1 MSHRIDDKFAREPPP
16 GEQMG
21 QQDHDLSIVEVRA
34 YPTSFRVRPED
45 SISLG
50 VGRVVKRD
58 SVIVK
63 VTTAGGLTGYGESH
77 HGRAPGAVAHLVNTT
92 LRQLVLGRNAADV
105 VGVWNAIYA
114 KQLASHGMGAGTC
127 LAMSGIDLA
136 LWDIRGKAVGWP
148 LYKLLGGR
156 RQPIPAY
163 AGGVSLGYQEPDAL
177 VAEARPHV
185 EAGYRAVKL
194 RVGDTPKRDIER
206 IAAVR
211 KAFGEELVILTDANI
226 GYSVED
232 ARRALPAMEE
242 LHVGWLEEPFPPH
255 DCRSYELAAGFSR
268 VPLAAGE
275 NHYTR
280 FEFSRVIEDGA
291 ITILQ
296 PDLSKTGGIT
306 EALRIAAMASAYK
319 LRINPHSSMTGLN
332 MAASIHFLAAIDN
345 GGYFEGDVSRN
356 NHFRDTLTSTPYTV
370 GTDGCVLPLEAPG
383 IGVEVDEDFLAGHPV
398 IEGPSYV

>member
-1 MSHRIDDKFAREPPP
+1 MTSKPS
-16 GEQMG
+16 
-21 QQDHDLSIVEVRA
+21 DLDIVEIKA
-34 YPTSFRVRPED
+34 YPTSFPVKPED

-58 SVIVK
+58 AVIVK
-63 VTTAGGLTGYGESH
+63 VTTAGGLVGYGESH

-92 LRQLVLGRNAADV
+92 LRQLVMGRSAADV
-105 VGVWNAIYA
+105 TGVWNVIYQ

-127 LAMSGIDLA
+127 LAMSGIDMA

-148 LYKLLGGR
+148 LYRLLGGSAR
-156 RQPIPAY
+156 RIPAY
-163 AGGVSLGYQEPDAL
+163 AGGVSLGYQDPGAL
-177 VAEARPHV
+177 VQEAAPHV
-185 EAGYRAVKL
+185 EAGYKAVKL
-194 RVGDTPKRDIER
+194 RVGDTPRRDVER
-206 IAAVR
+206 IRAIR
-211 KAFGEELVILTDANI
+211 KAYGDELVILTDANI

-232 ARRALPAMEE
+232 ARAALPAMEA
-242 LHVGWLEEPFPPH
+242 LGVGWLEEPFPPH
-255 DCRSYELAAGFSR
+255 DYRSYELAASFSR

-280 FEFSRVIEDGA
+280 FEFNRLLEDGS
-291 ITILQ
+291 ITIVQ

-356 NHFRDTLTSTPYTV
+356 NHFRDSLTTTPYSV
-370 GTDGCVLPLEAPG
+370 GKDGCVAPLEAPG
-383 IGVEVDEDFLAGHPV
+383 IGVEVDEEFLVKHPV